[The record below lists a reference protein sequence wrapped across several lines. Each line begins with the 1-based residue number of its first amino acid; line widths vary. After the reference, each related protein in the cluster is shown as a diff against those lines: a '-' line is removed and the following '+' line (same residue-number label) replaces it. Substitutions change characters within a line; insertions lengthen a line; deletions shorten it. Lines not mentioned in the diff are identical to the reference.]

1 MQETQNKSNVFF
13 KIINRIAIFLYTIGC
28 YAYNGTVFVLKK
40 LYRITGLRSL
50 FKYLGPVLPKDNLPQ
65 FFSHSIKNTSHRILS
80 VLTGASASI
89 FEDTL
94 SPKAKKKY
102 ALIATKRVARF
113 LLPVVIMCY
122 ATVFVIRLQDYVS
135 AFNVVINGDVI
146 ATVEDTQDF
155 YNIQSY
161 VANYVESLTGEKY
174 TPDYN
179 TSLRATV
186 AYGPGLT
193 DEEETIRDRLLE
205 EADEQI
211 TESYG
216 LYVDGNLVMTN
227 HSEDTLNNLLDGL
240 KNAYLEGTGKNAA
253 DGEERTVAFIQDV
266 TIQPTYVS
274 ATAEQANAEDEFIEK
289 IVSPIAASTSD
300 KNITEELLSN
310 FNETKVYEALNAN
323 PNAKAMGMPVSVKVV
338 QNEEY
343 NTYQSYK
350 TEHIADASLT
360 KGATKIVQKGSKGV
374 TKVVD
379 EVYIIDGKEVSR
391 ATISKTV
398 VSEPVKQIV
407 HYGTKVSVTTGKFI
421 RPVSGGS
428 ITSYYGYRRSGF
440 HTGIDI
446 ARPTGTK
453 IYAADGGTVTFAGR
467 SGGYGLLIK
476 IDHGNG
482 YSTYYAHCS
491 ALSVKKG
498 QQVNKGDV
506 IGKVGSTGNSTGS
519 HLHFEVR
526 LNGSTK
532 NPLNYVSSR

>member
-1 MQETQNKSNVFF
+1 MQETHSKSNVFLN
-13 KIINRIAIFLYTIGC
+13 IINRIAIFLYTLGC
-28 YAYNGTVFVLKK
+28 YTYDGTVLILKK

-50 FKYLGPVLPKDNLPQ
+50 FKYLAPVLPKDNLPQ
-65 FFSHSIKNTSHRILS
+65 FFSHSVRSTCHRILS
-80 VLTGASASI
+80 VLTGASASV

-102 ALIATKRVARF
+102 AFIAVKRVATF
-113 LLPVVIMCY
+113 LIPVVIMCS
-122 ATVFVIRLQDYVS
+122 ATVFVIRLQDYIS
-135 AFNVVINGDVI
+135 AVNVVINGDVI
-146 ATVEDTQDF
+146 ATVEEPQDF
-155 YNIQSY
+155 YDIESY
-161 VANYVESLTGEKY
+161 VANYVQSLTGEKY
-174 TPDYN
+174 KPDYN
-179 TSLRATV
+179 VSLRATV
-186 AYGPGLT
+186 AYGPSLK
-193 DEEETIRDRLLE
+193 DEEEVIRDRLLE

-211 TESYG
+211 VQSYG

-227 HSEDTLNNLLDGL
+227 HSPDTLNGMLDSL
-240 KNAYLEGTGKNAA
+240 KDAYLEGTGKNAA
-253 DGEERTVAFIQDV
+253 DGEQRTVAFIQDV
-266 TIQPTYVS
+266 SVLPTYVS
-274 ATAEQANAEDEFIEK
+274 ATAQEAPPEDEFIQK

-300 KNITEELLSN
+300 KNITNELLSN
-310 FNETKVYEALNAN
+310 FDETKIYQALGEN
-323 PNAKAMGMPVSVKVV
+323 PNAKSMGMPISVKVV

-343 NTYQSYK
+343 KTYQSYS
-350 TEHIADASLT
+350 TERIPDSSLT
-360 KGATKIVQKGSKGV
+360 KGATKVVQKGSKGV

-407 HYGTKVSVTTGKFI
+407 HYGTKVSVVTGKFK
-421 RPVSGGS
+421 RPVVGGS

-526 LNGSTK
+526 LHGNTK

>member
-1 MQETQNKSNVFF
+1 MQETQNKSNVFL
-13 KIINRIAIFLYTIGC
+13 KVLSRIAIFLYTLGC
-28 YAYNGTVFVLKK
+28 YTYNGTVLFLKK

-50 FKYLGPVLPKDNLPQ
+50 IKYLGPVLPKDNLPQ
-65 FFSHSIKNTSHRILS
+65 LFTHTVKSTCHRVLS
-80 VLTGASASI
+80 MLTGASASV

-102 ALIATKRVARF
+102 ALVAAKRVVLF
-113 LLPVVIMCY
+113 MIPVVIMCS
-122 ATVFVIRLQDYVS
+122 ATVFVIRLQDYVT

-146 ATVEDTQDF
+146 ATVEEPQDF
-155 YNIQSY
+155 YNIESY
-161 VANYVESLTGEKY
+161 VADYVSSLTGEEYK
-174 TPDYN
+174 PDYN

-186 AYGPGLT
+186 AYGPALT
-193 DEEETIRDRLLE
+193 DEEETIRDCLLE

-211 TESYG
+211 VQSYG
-216 LYVDGNLVMTN
+216 LYVDGNLVMTD
-227 HSEDTLNNLLDGL
+227 SSQDTLNSLLDGL
-240 KNAYLEGTGKNAA
+240 KNAYLEGTGRNAA
-253 DGEERTVAFIQDV
+253 DGEARTVAFIQDV
-266 TIQPTYVS
+266 TVQPTYVS
-274 ATAEQANAEDEFIEK
+274 ATADETNAEDEFIKK

-300 KNITEELLSN
+300 EDITDELLAN
-310 FNETKVYEALNAN
+310 FNESKVYQALNAN
-323 PNAKAMGMPVSVKVV
+323 PNAKAMGMPISVKVV

-343 NTYQSYK
+343 NTYQSYS
-350 TEHIADASLT
+350 TEKVPDSSLT
-360 KGATKIVQKGSKGV
+360 KGATKVVQKGSKGV

-407 HYGTKVSVTTGKFI
+407 HYGTKVSVVTGRFM

-526 LNGSTK
+526 LNGATK

>member
-1 MQETQNKSNVFF
+1 MQETQNKSKVFF
-13 KIINRIAIFLYTIGC
+13 KILNRIAVYLYTVGC
-28 YAYNGTVFVLKK
+28 FTYNGTVSVLRK

-50 FKYLGPVLPKDNLPQ
+50 LKYLAPVLPKDNLPQ
-65 FFSHSIKNTSHRILS
+65 LFSHAVKSSLHHILS
-80 VLTGASASI
+80 MLTGVPSSV

-102 ALIATKRVARF
+102 TLIATKRIVTFLIPVA
-113 LLPVVIMCY
+113 IMCMS
-122 ATVFVIRLQDYVS
+122 TVFVIRLQDYVS
-135 AFNVVINGDVI
+135 AFNVAINGEVI
-146 ATVEDTQDF
+146 ATVENAQDF
-155 YNIQSY
+155 YNIESY
-161 VANYVESLTGEKY
+161 VTDYVTSLTGEEYK
-174 TPDYN
+174 PDYN

-186 AYGPGLT
+186 AYGPSLK
-193 DEEETIRDRLLE
+193 DEEETIRDCLLA

-211 TESYG
+211 SESYG
-216 LYVDGNLVMTN
+216 LFVDGNLVMTN
-227 HSEDTLNNLLDGL
+227 PSKETLDSLLSNL
-240 KNAYLEGTGKNAA
+240 KNAYLEGTGKNAT
-253 DGEERTVAFIQDV
+253 DGDERTVAFIQDV
-266 TIQPTYVS
+266 TIHPTYV
-274 ATAEQANAEDEFIEK
+274 ANTQKETDAENEFIEK
-289 IVSPIAASTSD
+289 IVSPIAACTSD
-300 KNITEELLSN
+300 KNITKELLLN
-310 FNETKVYEALNAN
+310 FNETKIYEALEQN
-323 PNAKAMGMPVSVKVV
+323 PNAKSMGMPVSVKVV

-343 NTYQSYK
+343 KTYQSFK
-350 TEHIADASLT
+350 TERIADSSLT

-407 HYGTKVSVTTGKFI
+407 HYGTKVSVTTGKFK
-421 RPVSGGS
+421 RPVSGGA

-446 ARPTGTK
+446 ARPKGTK

-526 LNGSTK
+526 LHGNTK

>member
-1 MQETQNKSNVFF
+1 MQETQSKSNVFF
-13 KIINRIAIFLYTIGC
+13 KILNRIAIFLYTVGC
-28 YAYNGTVFVLKK
+28 YTYNGTVFVLKK
-40 LYRITGLRSL
+40 LYRMTGLRSL

-65 FFSHSIKNTSHRILS
+65 FFSHSIKNTVHRILS
-80 VLTGASASI
+80 MLTGASASV

-102 ALIATKRVARF
+102 ALIATKRVAAF
-113 LLPVVIMCY
+113 LIPVVIMCS
-122 ATVFVIRLQDYVS
+122 ATVFVIRLQDYIS

-146 ATVEDTQDF
+146 ATVEEPQDF
-155 YNIQSY
+155 HNIESY
-161 VANYVESLTGEKY
+161 VANYVQSLTGKEYK
-174 TPDYN
+174 PDYN
-179 TSLRATV
+179 ASLRATV
-186 AYGPGLT
+186 AYGPSLT
-193 DEEETIRDRLLE
+193 DEEETIRDRLLK
-205 EADEQI
+205 EADDQI
-211 TESYG
+211 TQSYG

-227 HSEDTLNNLLDGL
+227 PSKETLDGLLDGL
-240 KNAYLEGTGKNAA
+240 KTAYLEGTGKNAA
-253 DGEERTVAFIQDV
+253 DGDERTVAFIQDV
-266 TIQPTYVS
+266 TVQPTYVS
-274 ATAEQANAEDEFIEK
+274 ATASQSNAEDEFIEK

-300 KNITEELLSN
+300 KNITNELLSN
-310 FNETKVYEALNAN
+310 FNETKIYEALNAN
-323 PNAKAMGMPVSVKVV
+323 PNAKAMGMPISVKVV

-343 NTYQSYK
+343 KTYQSYK
-350 TEHIADASLT
+350 TERLPDASLT
-360 KGATKIVQKGSKGV
+360 KGATKVVQKGSKGV

-398 VSEPVKQIV
+398 VSEPVKQIE
-407 HYGTKVSVTTGKFI
+407 HYGTKVSVTTGKFK
-421 RPVSGGS
+421 RPVVGGS

-526 LNGSTK
+526 LHGNTK